1 MSWRKERRAE
11 RGYHHGNLKEALLQA
26 ALGLIAEKGA
36 AGFTFADAAR
46 MAGVSPAAPYR
57 HFRDRD
63 ELLSSIAQRGFE
75 QFEAVLTNAWD
86 DGRPDTVTA
95 FERVGKAYLAFAR
108 EEPAFYSAMFESGL
122 PVDVNPTLQAASE
135 RAFGIIR
142 AAAERLAAL
151 APPGTP
157 RPPAMMMALHI
168 WSMSHGAASLFGR
181 GDAARRKLPMSAE
194 DLLEAEVLI
203 YLRGLGFPT
212 DRRPAGQ
219 NEQPDQKPPPLRRVP
234 GAPQS
239 KFAGLARAQLDKNPG
254 WFRYVNV
261 IYIHNGVM
269 PSWRGKWPTPQ
280 MSIDGAAPTVSSTAR
295 ICSIC
300 PGTPAGSP

>member
-1 MSWRKERRAE
+1 MSWTKDQGRAE

-26 ALGLIAEKGA
+26 ALDLIAKKGP

-46 MAGVSPAAPYR
+46 LAGVSPAAPYR

-63 ELLSSIAQRGFE
+63 ELLSSIALRGFE
-75 QFEAVLTNAWD
+75 QFEAMLSNAWD
-86 DGRPDTVTA
+86 DGRPETIAA

-122 PVDVNPTLQAASE
+122 PLDLNPVLLAASE
-135 RAFGIIR
+135 RAFAVLR

-151 APPGTP
+151 APPGVP
-157 RPPAMMMALHI
+157 RPPALMMALHI
-168 WSMSHGAASLFGR
+168 WSMSHGVASLFAR

-212 DRRPAGQ
+212 GGQPAAP
-219 NEQPDQKPPPLRRVP
+219 NASTDQKPGSAP
-234 GAPQS
+234 GP
-239 KFAGLARAQLDKNPG
+239 
-254 WFRYVNV
+254 W
-261 IYIHNGVM
+261 
-269 PSWRGKWPTPQ
+269 
-280 MSIDGAAPTVSSTAR
+280 
-295 ICSIC
+295 
-300 PGTPAGSP
+300 GSPK

>member
-1 MSWRKERRAE
+1 MSWRKETRRAE

-75 QFEAVLTNAWD
+75 MFEAALAAAWD

-95 FERVGKAYLAFAR
+95 FERVGKAYLAYAR
-108 EEPAFYSAMFESGL
+108 NEPAFYSAMFESGL
-122 PVDVNPTLQAASE
+122 PVDLNPALQAAGE
-135 RAFGIIR
+135 RAFGVIR

-151 APPGTP
+151 APAGVVP
-157 RPPAMMMALHI
+157 RPPALMMALHI
-168 WSMSHGAASLFGR
+168 WSMAHGVASLFAR
-181 GDAARRKLPMSAE
+181 GDAARRRLPMSAE

-212 DRRPAGQ
+212 DRRPPAK
-219 NEQPDQKPPPLRRVP
+219 DAAAPPPVP
-234 GAPQS
+234 P
-239 KFAGLARAQLDKNPG
+239 AGP
-254 WFRYVNV
+254 W
-261 IYIHNGVM
+261 
-269 PSWRGKWPTPQ
+269 
-280 MSIDGAAPTVSSTAR
+280 
-295 ICSIC
+295 
-300 PGTPAGSP
+300 GTP